1 MTAGTE
7 GAPVG
12 RSGLT
17 VSKVGFGAA
26 PLGGRSATAEAD
38 AQAVETVRY
47 ALTHGCRLIDTAP
60 LYGAGRSE
68 RLLGQALAGV
78 DRRDYVLATKVGRI
92 VMSDGTVVFDFTRDG
107 VLRSLDQSLRRLRI
121 DRIDILHIHDA
132 DAHYREALDVV
143 FPVLADLRGQGVI
156 GAIGAGMNQWQME
169 LELARSADFDCFL
182 LAGRYT
188 LLEQTAVHTFLP
200 YCLARGIAVFL
211 GGVYNSGI
219 LAVGAQPGATYNYKA
234 APSAVVE
241 RVRRIEAVCSR
252 HGVPLHVA
260 ATQFPLAHAAITSIV
275 LGMQSRTEVR
285 AALDALA
292 TPVPPELWAELR
304 VEELLDEATPTPS

>member
-1 MTAGTE
+1 MAAGTE

-12 RSGLT
+12 RTGLT
-17 VSKVGFGAA
+17 VPKVGLGAA
-26 PLGGRSATAEAD
+26 PLGGRAATAEAD

-47 ALTHGCRLIDTAP
+47 ALTQGCRLIDTAP

-68 RLLGQALAGV
+68 RLLGEALAGV

-92 VMSDGTVVFDFTRDG
+92 VMPDGAVVFDFTRDG
-107 VLRSLDQSLRRLRI
+107 VLRSFEESLRRLRI

-132 DAHYREALDVV
+132 DNHFREALDVV
-143 FPVLADLRGQGVI
+143 FPVLADLRDQGVI

-188 LLEQTAVHTFLP
+188 LLEQTAAHTFLP
-200 YCLARGIAVFL
+200 YCLAHGIAVFL

-219 LAVGAQPGATYNYKA
+219 LAVGAQPGATYNYKP
-234 APSAVVE
+234 APPAVVE
-241 RVRRIEAVCSR
+241 RVRRIEAVCNR
-252 HGVPLHVA
+252 HGTPLHVA
-260 ATQFPLAHAAITSIV
+260 ATQLPLAHAAVTSIV
-275 LGMQSRTEVR
+275 LGMQSPAEVR
-285 AALDALA
+285 AALDALE
-292 TPVPPELWAELR
+292 TPVPSELWAELR
-304 VEELLDEATPTPS
+304 AEELLDEAAPTPS